1 MPFFDDSGPRPE
13 EERNPLW
20 RALAV
25 VRDQLER
32 MMLLNLFWSVQTVP
46 LIIAWA
52 FPQIPA
58 GVRLLLTLYTA
69 IALLPATATL
79 FAVLVQVSLGHPLD
93 GELVQQCLREQMRPS
108 FTKLLPLMSLFYW
121 LAWGATIAAANQ
133 LLILDVLA
141 RLTLLLLAVTA
152 LYWGPL
158 LVTAPELSVW
168 GILRQSATQFWRTPA
183 PTLLIALAC
192 LFALLLGAVSIAGLF
207 LIVPV
212 LVVLMQVELY
222 RAVGG
227 EGY

>member
-58 GVRLLLTLYTA
+58 GVRLLLTFYTA

-79 FAVLVQVSLGHPLD
+79 FAVLVQVSL
-93 GELVQQCLREQMRPS
+93 EQMRPS